1 MVGDVNMFLNGT
13 PGDEGFEA
21 EAEIMIAG
29 ELTLR
34 NIYVPLLFAPSS
46 HHPPHQN

>member
-1 MVGDVNMFLNGT
+1 MVGDVNIFLKGT
-13 PGDEGFEA
+13 PGDQEFEA

-34 NIYVPLLFAPSS
+34 NIYAPP
-46 HHPPHQN
+46 HCPPHQNR